1 MSSPGK
7 QHQCITVCLQCYL
20 DIKNEIDESNL
31 YNVAAVCMWT
41 KVYRDLY
48 LECNWKFKKC
58 SSWKSKRKPNYKYI
72 KTFSLR
78 SDMLLLSKWPNITGL
93 IYSSLSMIIQVK
105 VALNRAV
112 VDSDWRFGNL
122 CCSHVQSKSE
132 SYHVSWWLLQ
142 DLSLTYSKSSFDFS
156 TNLLHLILSLLRI
169 SVIYYFELI

>member
-1 MSSPGK
+1 MLQLYACGQKLIEIFTLNVTENLKNAVPERVK
-7 QHQCITVCLQCYL
+7 ENQIT
-20 DIKNEIDESNL
+20 
-31 YNVAAVCMWT
+31 
-41 KVYRDLY
+41 
-48 LECNWKFKKC
+48 
-58 SSWKSKRKPNYKYI
+58 
-72 KTFSLR
+72 

-93 IYSSLSMIIQVK
+93 IYSSLSVIIQVN

-122 CCSHVQSKSE
+122 CRSHVQSKSE

-142 DLSLTYSKSSFDFS
+142 DLSLTYAKSSFDFS

>member
-1 MSSPGK
+1 MRLMSQTSIMLQLYACGQKFIEIFTLNVTENLKNAVPERVK
-7 QHQCITVCLQCYL
+7 ENQITSIY
-20 DIKNEIDESNL
+20 
-31 YNVAAVCMWT
+31 
-41 KVYRDLY
+41 
-48 LECNWKFKKC
+48 
-58 SSWKSKRKPNYKYI
+58 
-72 KTFSLR
+72 SLR

-132 SYHVSWWLLQ
+132 LYHVSWWLLQ
-142 DLSLTYSKSSFDFS
+142 DLNLTYSKSSFDFS